1 MTTDLARSVAHNPN
15 APQDERTDALAE
27 LQKSAMP
34 TSMLS
39 IETIGQIMEF
49 ADFGKSISDN
59 VVPFPGTNQGKPGMQ
74 SVRLDDRQLGLHGEY
89 WEKPAAMSFD
99 ALRGMVEQTPVL
111 NAVVMTR
118 IRQVQRFCRVQ
129 EGGTGL
135 GFTVK
140 HIDKDHQATKSEQES
155 IQNLNRF
162 VSNCGW
168 EFNPRE
174 RKRLHRDGF
183 SGFMGKAVRD
193 SLTMDSCAIETEM
206 KRDRKQGIDGMTIV
220 DGSTIRLTPESGYKG
235 DEDIFALQV
244 VLGVVKTAYTFDDLI
259 YEPRNPRSDI
269 MVGGYGLGET
279 ELLVRTVT
287 GFLTAMTHNMTGF
300 DKNAIPKGVLHL
312 SGDYSQDDLAAFRR
326 YWNSMVKGTN
336 SHWSVPVLVSKDQD
350 SKASFEN
357 FGITHDEMAFSK
369 WMTFLASL
377 ICAIYGMSPSEIN
390 FDSFSGGGS
399 SALSGSDTAEKLA
412 DSKDKGLRPLLSY
425 FENTLT
431 DYVTCDF
438 SDKYV
443 FRWTGLDEEDAVE
456 KNKRAGLILTVN
468 EMRAQEGYDKMD
480 GPLGDAPL
488 NPSLIGPW
496 QALQQ
501 QEQPQDFGGQDG
513 QQGQP
518 GAQPEQNEE
527 QSEGKDVPAGFG
539 GDDKGED
546 FGQKDKDDAVNTE
559 QQPGAAS
566 ADEDDTLD
574 RDKDDGKNKNPFA
587 KSLNEGFGE
596 VADYTGS
603 DFMLKAEVHGVGIDD
618 HVFYTHP
625 VDGITSGRVIAHG
638 KDGFAVDHPSG
649 RANIGWDSLL
659 GHKQRADRHFTVIE
673 RGEGGAIVKDN
684 ASGQRHFLAGEVP
697 EEDGENF
704 SDGSSV

>member
-1 MTTDLARSVAHNPN
+1 MTTDLARSVAFDPA

-39 IETIGQIMEF
+39 MESIGQMLEF
-49 ADFGKSISDN
+49 ADFNKSISDN
-59 VVPFPGTNQGKPGMQ
+59 VVPFPGPNQGKHGMQ

-99 ALRGMVEQTPVL
+99 ALRGMVDQTPVL

-140 HIDKDHQATKSEQES
+140 HIDKDHQASKSEQES
-155 IQNLNRF
+155 IKNLNRF
-162 VSNCGW
+162 FSNCGW

-174 RKRLHRDGF
+174 RKRLRRDSF
-183 SGFMGKAVRD
+183 SGFIAKAVRD
-193 SLTMDSCAIETEM
+193 SLVMDSCAIETEM

-220 DGSTIRLTPESGYKG
+220 DGATIRLTPESGYRG

-244 VLGVVKTAYTFDDLI
+244 VLGAVKTAYTNDDLI

-279 ELLVRTVT
+279 ELLVRVVT
-287 GFLTAMTHNMTGF
+287 GFLNAMTHNITGF

-312 SGDYSQDDLAAFRR
+312 SGDYTQDDLTAFRR
-326 YWNSMVKGTN
+326 YWNSMVKGVN
-336 SHWSVPVLVSKDQD
+336 SQWSVPVLVSKDQE
-350 SKASFEN
+350 SKASFEK
-357 FGITHDEMAFSK
+357 FGVDYDEMAFSK

-412 DSKDKGLRPLLSY
+412 DSKDKGMRPLLSY
-425 FENTLT
+425 FENVLT
-431 DYVTCDF
+431 DYVACDF

-443 FRWTGLDEEDAVE
+443 FRWTGLDEEDQVE
-456 KNKRAGLILTVN
+456 KNKRAGLVLTVN
-468 EMRAQEGYDKMD
+468 EMRAQEGYNKMD

-496 QALQQ
+496 QALMQ
-501 QEQPQDFGGQDG
+501 QEQPKDFGGQE
-513 QQGQP
+513 GQP
-518 GAQPEQNEE
+518 EKDGVQPEQSDE
-527 QSEGKDVPAGFG
+527 QQGGKEVPEGFG
-539 GDDKGED
+539 GDDNGGD
-546 FGQKDKDDAVNTE
+546 FGQPQDEGDTKNEPGAEDDAEGKGEAGTDVE
-559 QQPGAAS
+559 
-566 ADEDDTLD
+566 DEDEKKPL
-574 RDKDDGKNKNPFA
+574 A
-587 KSLNEGFGE
+587 K
-596 VADYTGS
+596 A
-603 DFMLKAEVHGVGIDD
+603 
-618 HVFYTHP
+618 
-625 VDGITSGRVIAHG
+625 
-638 KDGFAVDHPSG
+638 
-649 RANIGWDSLL
+649 
-659 GHKQRADRHFTVIE
+659 
-673 RGEGGAIVKDN
+673 
-684 ASGQRHFLAGEVP
+684 LAGDEP
-697 EEDGENF
+697 RDFGARENVIYRLG
-704 SDGSSV
+704 DL

>member
-15 APQDERTDALAE
+15 APQAERTDALAE
-27 LQKSAMP
+27 LQKAAMP

-39 IETIGQIMEF
+39 MESIEQILEF
-49 ADFGKSISDN
+49 ADMNKSISQN
-59 VVPFPGTNQGKPGMQ
+59 VVPFRGTNQGKPGVQ
-74 SVRLDDRQLGLHGEY
+74 SVKLDDRQLGLHGEY
-89 WEKPAAMSFD
+89 WEKPTAMNFD

-118 IRQVQRFCRVQ
+118 SRQVQRFCRVQ

-135 GFTVK
+135 GFYVK
-140 HIDKDHQATKSEQES
+140 HIDKDHQASKSELES

-162 VSNCGW
+162 ISNCGW

-174 RKRLHRDGF
+174 RKKLRRDSF

-193 SLTMDSCAIETEM
+193 SLVLDSCAIETEM
-206 KRDRKQGIDGMTIV
+206 KRDRKQGIDGFAAI
-220 DGSTIRLTPESGYKG
+220 DGATIRLTPEGGYKG
-235 DEDIFALQV
+235 DTDIFAVQV
-244 VLGVVKTAYTFDDLI
+244 ILGAIKTAYTYDDLI

-269 MVGGYGLGET
+269 IVGGYGLGET

-287 GFLTAMTHNMTGF
+287 GFLNAMTHNMTGF

-312 SGDYSQDDLAAFRR
+312 SGDYSQDDLTAFRR
-326 YWNSMVKGTN
+326 YWNAMVKGSN
-336 SHWSVPVLVSKDQD
+336 SQWSVPVLVSKDQE
-350 SKASFEN
+350 SKASFEK
-357 FGITHDEMAFSK
+357 FGVEFDEMAFSK

-412 DSKDKGLRPLLSY
+412 DSKDKGLRPLLAY

-431 DYVTCDF
+431 DYITCDF

-443 FRWTGLDEEDAVE
+443 FRWTGLDEEDAQT
-456 KNKRAGLILTVN
+456 KDQRAGQILTVN

-496 QALQQ
+496 QALMQ
-501 QEQPQDFGGQDG
+501 QEQQG
-513 QQGQP
+513 QQGQDF
-518 GAQPEQNEE
+518 GDDQTEAQQGDGDIPE
-527 QSEGKDVPAGFG
+527 GFG
-539 GDDKGED
+539 RDDKGED
-546 FGQKDKDDAVNTE
+546 FGQSKEAEGKGDAGDTE
-559 QQPGAAS
+559 QKPGKS
-566 ADEDDTLD
+566 PVDGGDT
-574 RDKDDGKNKNPFA
+574 RDTEEEEKKPFA

-596 VADYTGS
+596 MADYTGEV
-603 DFMLKAEVHGVGIDD
+603 MLKAEAHGIGVDD

-625 VDGITSGRVIAHG
+625 THGVTSGRVMAHG
-638 KDGFAVDHPSG
+638 KDGFAVEHATG
-649 RANIGWDSLL
+649 RVNVGWDALL
-659 GHKQRADRHFTVIE
+659 GHKQRAERHFTMIE
-673 RGEGGAIVKDN
+673 HGEDGAIVKDA
-684 ASGQRHFLAGEVP
+684 ASGKLHYLAGEMP
-697 EEDGENF
+697 DDEGDEKTDLYDG
-704 SDGSSV
+704 DLK